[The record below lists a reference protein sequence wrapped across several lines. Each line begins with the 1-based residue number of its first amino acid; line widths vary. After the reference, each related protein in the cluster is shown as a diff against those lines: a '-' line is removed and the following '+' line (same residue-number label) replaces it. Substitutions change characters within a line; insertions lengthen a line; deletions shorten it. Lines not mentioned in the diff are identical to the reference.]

1 MFMSMS
7 SAIPAEL
14 FGYKVVDKV
23 GEGAASVVYAVMDPK
38 SRQVMAL
45 KHVICRTQKDKRFI
59 EQIVQEHQVGS
70 KLDHPNIRAITK
82 YLKNQ
87 KYMFGAVLDA
97 ALLMELVDA
106 TTLDLSPRP
115 SGVNIAKYFAQAARA
130 LGHMHER
137 GFVHADMKPSNMM
150 ICEDGTVK
158 VIDLGQA
165 CALGTVKERIQG
177 TPGYIAPEQ
186 AHRQAITALT
196 DIYNLGATLYWVLLR
211 EEIPCALPSR
221 NGKVGSAVAPANIRL
236 PRPLHEQDPR
246 IPKEFNDIVMH
257 CIQVAPEAR
266 AQSMEMLAERL
277 DAVAEHCQK
286 TRAGAAL
293 EGFLSDSGAPDR
305 AYDSHPS
312 RGG

>member
-1 MFMSMS
+1 M
-7 SAIPAEL
+7 
-14 FGYKVVDKV
+14 
-23 GEGAASVVYAVMDPK
+23 
-38 SRQVMAL
+38 
-45 KHVICRTQKDKRFI
+45 
-59 EQIVQEHQVGS
+59 GS

-87 KYMFGAVLDA
+87 KYMFGPVLDA

-186 AHRQAITALT
+186 AHRQEITALT
-196 DIYNLGATLYWVLLR
+196 DIYNLGATLYWVLMR

-221 NGKVGSAVAPANIRL
+221 NGKVGSAIAPASIRL